1 MLSVP
6 EKWRVYDKEIMAGV
20 PVSSLEE
27 DEARREEW
35 RAAHLLLSAPVPDN
49 LTRLLRGKTVRIFP
63 AAVRSERI
71 VFVGAR
77 YKHVRCT
84 NSKLRALYTRLSPA
98 K

>member
-1 MLSVP
+1 MAPAAGMYNAALDGVLWTEVGDYSRYP
-6 EKWRVYDKEIMAGV
+6 TLPQAAAYAKMGASKCKSLWTAWQRVY
-20 PVSSLEE
+20 
-27 DEARREEW
+27 
-35 RAAHLLLSAPVPDN
+35 
-49 LTRLLRGKTVRIFP
+49 VRIFR

-84 NSKLRALYTRLSPA
+84 NSKLRALYTRLPPA